1 MATNYVESEEN
12 YRAKMQAAMTLGIDS
27 LFLGMI
33 MKENSK
39 SGNGHYSLPDSRKRA
54 EIARDVYRR
63 KDSKITEMLKQ
74 YEIKHTQMQKGER
87 ITGLTGEDKICKV
100 CGDSNPSMFDAC
112 PVCLDVYIQEFRRG

>member
-100 CGDSNPSMFDAC
+100 
-112 PVCLDVYIQEFRRG
+112 